1 MAEGFDELVDAARDY
16 RVELGEVT
24 DLGDDQVLA
33 VAGGGMK
40 GKASEIDVDTTIF
53 IAVTVHDGLITR
65 MDEYLDRSDALEAA
79 GHQG

>member
-1 MAEGFDELVDAARDY
+1 
-16 RVELGEVT
+16 
-24 DLGDDQVLA
+24 
-33 VAGGGMK
+33 MK